1 MALKMYFLVSLGFW
15 PTFRQRNGSL
25 GSLSPAISYFQQPAQ
40 VSESVNSCICSLC
53 HLHGNFILKNSHNQK
68 QTYDQHYF
76 FLIQI
81 AEAVGGYFSNSLA
94 VMTDAAHMLSD
105 FTSFLI
111 SLFAIWISS
120 RAPSRKMSFGYYRA
134 GIVIP

>member
-1 MALKMYFLVSLGFW
+1 M
-15 PTFRQRNGSL
+15 
-25 GSLSPAISYFQQPAQ
+25 
-40 VSESVNSCICSLC
+40 
-53 HLHGNFILKNSHNQK
+53 ILN
-68 QTYDQHYF
+68 
-76 FLIQI
+76 QI

-134 GIVIP
+134 GIVAPSFPKYSLLFHIALIYPQKFLVLYLASLL